1 MQLDDLVFKVNTT
14 DIERANKLMQ
24 ELGASIQTL
33 DKKIADTSN
42 KQSLV
47 EARQARAAKDTARAR
62 LENAKAV
69 DVETKAE
76 ERKQKTI
83 DKTTVAQEK
92 AVQADKK
99 KAEQVDRVTAA
110 LQKQNDIN
118 DYLLQGFSR
127 GEAQRL
133 AQLKSLGAVNEQL
146 KEYAELLNI
155 PRKLV
160 SDPFDNSASGAS
172 KASKELTLLKDVY
185 RMTTA
190 EIDITAKQMRELTK
204 DKLRSIEVA
213 KAEGKSIFSVREE
226 IRNANAA
233 YIETATSINKY
244 AQVEKAAN
252 QARKDSASATRALAQ
267 EDERMAAALNTV
279 NASMSRANTDSLV
292 KYESNLRRVGLSQ
305 EAFTAKLAAYKNQL
319 QQVQAQEE
327 KRSQQHLARALSPQL
342 TDIAVSLYSGQA
354 PLTVLLQQGGQ
365 IADLFRLSGV
375 EAQNFG
381 KAMKDAFSS
390 MIPVI
395 ATVATG
401 MAQFAKAIVVDAAGA
416 VVKLATDMTGLGVVT
431 DMTVNKLNTMGK
443 VGETLASILVRLTAL
458 VAGALTVGIVAAGAA
473 VVGLALGFKQAMDR
487 QDELARAMA
496 LGGATM
502 GVTHGQAIALAG
514 SMEGVGVSTGKAIT
528 VISEMAKSSTFLTE
542 DIVKVTKA
550 AVELEKYGGVAI
562 EGTVKNFEKMREKPV
577 EALLELQKQTGRVSE
592 EAIKSA
598 SEFMK
603 QGEAARAAGVAMDE
617 YARVTDG
624 TVAKM
629 KDNLSGFAKV
639 VISIGSSIKN
649 FFSNAFQSLWYATDP
664 SQQLA
669 ELEKNVDQLRKRT
682 INGNAI
688 DDRNLRIAEKALADY
703 RIKVNKETEEAKL
716 AQTKATNAAVES
728 ELLKLDKKLEDS
740 ADKRNNKTK
749 TLSQYT
755 EDYIKKKRE
764 DIAVSA
770 MANAEDVKFSDAQ
783 IKALTEQAAA
793 EYKKLQGKKKVSAEQ
808 KQATK
813 DLEVYTDLLNVADG
827 LSTKYNNTL
836 EALQRQRAN
845 GVISEEAYVAAVEK
859 LIQMQPFAIKQA
871 EDLAKAQE
879 LEAKLLDRVNGKG
892 ADYTKTLKQIE
903 EASKFMLN
911 GQLYFSPEDIQK
923 MKENLEKLTP
933 EYKKQQKAIE
943 DAQKAYN
950 KYADD
955 VQKSLDNTQ
964 VENSKLDD
972 RVALLGLTANEQE
985 KLSKQQ
991 DINNKLLAVDLKMRR
1006 EILKIQADQKLAADP
1021 IAQLAAIKEVEYAA
1035 AEERK
1040 MLNRQVAIQA
1050 AEDLDK
1056 EYRKIKEGL
1065 SDSIVTALFEGGK
1078 EGAKKLR
1085 NVVINALRDP
1095 VTVVVNALVNVVGA
1109 GASDLLSSLIGGG
1122 SSGGSVG
1129 SAASAIM
1136 NGFNVASGAGK
1147 TLLNSTWFQ
1156 NLGNEAIKEMLG
1168 QFGAGLMNTSS
1179 WSAASQSFQAGGAQ
1193 MAGVIVG
1200 SVMNGFAGYN
1210 LSRAISGGYSAGSW
1224 VNTVAGIASMIP
1236 GIGPIA
1242 GLVGGVVNR
1251 LFGRKLKD
1259 TGIEGEFGGETG
1271 FEGNSYQFYKGGAF
1285 RSNKTRR
1292 QKLDEATR
1300 SGFADQFTVL
1310 KGSIG
1315 AMGEALGLGSDLL
1328 KDFTYKFKVSLK
1340 GLSEEDA
1347 AKKIEEEFNK
1357 MAEAMGGV
1365 VLVSTE
1371 YTREGETQLQ
1381 ALTRLSTSLVG
1392 VNAMLDTLGIKM
1404 YETSLAGADM
1414 ASSLVDLFGDL
1425 ETMQAAVTSYYDAYY
1440 SEEEKKAT
1448 LTRQLTAQFKE
1459 QNLELPKSREEY
1471 RKLVESLDLT
1481 TEEGRKMYAFLIT
1494 LSPTFAMIADSTE
1507 DLVAK
1512 AKALAEEIQSKQFDL
1527 DNELLRAQGNE
1538 QEAVNRERAK
1548 ELEALRELDPKLAA
1562 TQEEIWRLN
1571 DANAAAAKAAK
1582 EAADAEAARVKA
1594 QQEAER
1600 LREEAISKAMQA
1612 LQKAVA
1618 KEKEALQER
1627 INSTQE
1633 VINTL
1638 QALFD
1643 LLGNS
1648 IKTLYNQVDATSRM
1662 SYLTARNII
1671 GSAVS
1676 TVRAGGDVS
1685 SIDGLDVAINDVMA
1699 GLSADN
1705 YSTKVEYDRERL
1717 RLADELSA
1725 LKNSAKRELTNA
1737 EKQLASLN
1745 DQVKRLDSI
1754 LEYWQMQIDISNGTY
1769 TGVLSVTAA
1778 IKALETALTTK
1789 TTNSGGSGSAGGST
1803 SGDPWKDPIYTP
1815 GSGGAT
1821 VGGIDPN
1828 GTRVYTIGY
1837 TKDGRAIYSDGT
1849 TEEYTPGNNVWDGN
1863 QLVGT
1868 GSLTKEQWERLQAG
1882 QNPFPGSNSTSG
1894 GYVWSDSQ
1902 NMYVKAYAEGG
1913 SYRGGLA
1920 LVGEEGPELINF
1932 NQGGHVSTASQTSA
1946 MLEGSA
1952 QRVAI
1957 LESAVVALVKKLD
1970 DVATNTRRTSEIL
1983 RNITPNGDGI
1993 NAYPVTEDS

>member
-47 EARQARAAKDTARAR
+47 EARQARAAKDTAKAR

-83 DKTTVAQEK
+83 DKTTAAQEK
-92 AVQADKK
+92 AVQVDKK

-244 AQVEKAAN
+244 AQVEKSAN
-252 QARKDSASATRALAQ
+252 QARKDAASATRAIAQ

-292 KYESNLRRVGLSQ
+292 KYESNLRKLGLSQ
-305 EAFTAKLAAYKNQL
+305 DAFTAKLAAYKNQL
-319 QQVQAQEE
+319 QQVQVQEE

-401 MAQFAKAIVVDAAGA
+401 MAQFAKSLVVDAAGA

-443 VGETLASILVRLTAL
+443 VGETLASILVRLAAL
-458 VAGALTVGIVAAGAA
+458 VAGALTIGLVAAGAA
-473 VVGLALGFKQAMDR
+473 VAGLAAGFVQVMREQDSLARGLALT
-487 QDELARAMA
+487 
-496 LGGATM
+496 GASL
-502 GVTHGQAIALAG
+502 GVTHGQAINLAE
-514 SMEGVGVSTGKAIT
+514 SMNGVGISTSKAID
-528 VISEMAKSSTFLTE
+528 VINLMAKSSTFLTD
-542 DIVKVTKA
+542 DIAKVTKA

-562 EGTVKNFEKMREKPV
+562 EDTVKTFEKMREKPV

-603 QGEAARAAGVAMDE
+603 QGEAAKAAGVAMDE

-629 KDNLSGFAKV
+629 KENLSGFAKI

-649 FFSNAFQSLWYATDP
+649 FFAGAFKSLWYATDP
-664 SQQLA
+664 TEQIA
-669 ELEKNVDQLRKRT
+669 AMEKNIDDLRKRAA
-682 INGNAI
+682 NGGNKI
-688 DDRNLRIAEKALADY
+688 DDRNLRIAEKELAEY
-703 RIKVNKETEEAKL
+703 RIKVNKDVEDAKV
-716 AQTKATNAAVES
+716 AQAKATNAQVQS
-728 ELLKLDKKLEDS
+728 ELLKLDKTLEDS

-793 EYKKLQGKKKVSAEQ
+793 DYKKLQGKKKISAEQ
-808 KQATK
+808 RQATK

-845 GVISEEAYVAAVEK
+845 GVISEEQYVSAVEK

-879 LEAKLLDRVNGKG
+879 LEAKLLDRVTGKG

-911 GQLYFSPEDIQK
+911 GKLYFSPEDIQK

-955 VQKSLDNTQ
+955 VQKSLDATE

-991 DINNKLLAVDLKMRR
+991 EINNKLLAVDLKMRR

-1085 NVVINALRDP
+1085 NVVVNALRDP
-1095 VTVVVNALVNVVGA
+1095 ITVVVNAMVNTVLGGA
-1109 GASDLLSSLIGGG
+1109 TSLLGGLFGGG
-1122 SSGGSVG
+1122 SDSGGG
-1129 SAASAIM
+1129 SALGSASSAIM
-1136 NGFNVASGAGK
+1136 NGFNVAAGAGK
-1147 TLLNSTWFQ
+1147 SLLNSTWFK
-1156 NLGNEAIKEMLG
+1156 NLGNEALQEMLG
-1168 QFGAGLMNTSS
+1168 QFGAGMMNTSS

-1271 FEGNSYQFYKGGAF
+1271 FEGYSYKYYKGGLF
-1285 RSNKTRR
+1285 RSSKTE
-1292 QKLDEATR
+1292 KTPLEEATR

-1448 LTRQLTAQFKE
+1448 LTRQLTKQFKD

-1471 RKLVESLDLT
+1471 RRLVESMDLT

-1494 LSPTFAMIADSTE
+1494 LSPTFAMIAESTE
-1507 DLVAK
+1507 DLAAK
-1512 AKALAEEIQSKQFDL
+1512 AKALAEEIDSKQFDL
-1527 DNELLRAQGNE
+1527 DNELLRAQGKE

-1548 ELEALRELDPKLAA
+1548 ELEALKALDPKLAA

-1571 DANAAAAKAAK
+1571 DAAAAKAKADK
-1582 EAADAEAARVKA
+1582 EAADAEAAREKA
-1594 QQEAER
+1594 RSAA
-1600 LREEAISKAMQA
+1600 LTA
-1612 LQKAVA
+1612 LQKAINQ
-1618 KEKEALQER
+1618 EKQLLQER
-1627 INSTQE
+1627 IAAAQE
-1633 VINTL
+1633 SVNTL
-1638 QALFD
+1638 KAIFD
-1643 LLGNS
+1643 LLETS
-1648 IKTLYNQVDATSRM
+1648 IKTLYNQVDSTSSMTYANARKVITGAVAT
-1662 SYLTARNII
+1662 
-1671 GSAVS
+1671 VK
-1676 TVRAGGDVS
+1676 AGGNVQG
-1685 SIDGLDVAINDVMA
+1685 ITGLDTAVNDA
-1699 GLSADN
+1699 LSGLSADN
-1705 YSTKVEYDRERL
+1705 YATKVEYDRERL
-1717 RLADELSA
+1717 RLADELKS
-1725 LKNSAKRELTNA
+1725 LQGSAKKELTNA
-1737 EKQLASLN
+1737 EKQLDSLN
-1745 DQVKRLDSI
+1745 EQVKQLDEI
-1754 LEYWQMQIDISNGTY
+1754 LEFWQMQVDIANGTY
-1769 TGVLSVTAA
+1769 VATVSVEQA
-1778 IKALETALTTK
+1778 IRDLHKALFAEKEEAAK
-1789 TTNSGGSGSAGGST
+1789 PANPSGGGSGNTYVEQPGGASLGGST
-1803 SGDPWKDPIYTP
+1803 GQ
-1815 GSGGAT
+1815 
-1821 VGGIDPN
+1821 
-1828 GTRVYTIGY
+1828 GTGRKVTGY
-1837 TKDGRAIYSDGT
+1837 TADGRAVWSDGT
-1849 TEEYTPGNNVWDGN
+1849 VEKYAPGQYEYDGN
-1863 QLVGT
+1863 QLLGT
-1868 GSLTKEQWERLQAG
+1868 GNLTAEQWERLKAG
-1882 QNPFPGSNSTSG
+1882 GSPYGGYWAGTEYRPGSSYKWDETK
-1894 GYVWSDSQ
+1894 Q
-1902 NMYVKAYAEGG
+1902 MYVPAFAGGG
-1913 SYRGGLA
+1913 SYQGGLA

-1932 NQGGHVSTASQTSA
+1932 NQGGHISTAADTSA
-1946 MLEGSA
+1946 MLQASA
-1952 QRVAI
+1952 ERVQV
-1957 LESAVVALVKKLD
+1957 LENALMAMRQDMKDIASYTKRTR
-1970 DVATNTRRTSEIL
+1970 DVLN
-1983 RNITPNGDGI
+1983 NVTPNGNVI
-1993 NAYPVTEDS
+1993 QIETLAEE